1 MFQPRFLMTLVIA
14 VLSAI
19 VACSPQLSG
28 APTAVADATD
38 LPPVTPTAPTATLA
52 PTARPNLTLRF
63 WLPDSLAGL
72 DSVDAG
78 DVLSEQISEFEQSF
92 PNIEVEL
99 RLRAA
104 SGTGGVLE
112 TIRTAVQV
120 APGALPDV
128 TLMRLQDFRAA
139 AQEGLLQPL
148 SESDLIVGEDDFMP
162 AVAALGQID
171 GQWLGV
177 PSTLEV
183 LHMAYQPAAE
193 PIESWRFDQI
203 LAARVPFLFPGM
215 STNGLSPVFLLQYM
229 AAVSQE
235 TEGGTLPID
244 ETALRATLRFY
255 ERAASDG
262 LVTPT
267 VLEYDAPERYPDALN
282 GDVPAVVSSS
292 LYLQALGEGHSLEL
306 GYIPTTTGE
315 AATTLDGWLWVVV
328 RSGNDQQTAA
338 LRFINWM
345 TATDR
350 QVVYHQAIH
359 MLPASRA
366 AQRQLDPDYATFVET
381 LLQNAI
387 PLLPDITNNITAR
400 AFQSAFAAVI
410 NGQSTAADALSTALS
425 QVGG

>member
-1 MFQPRFLMTLVIA
+1 MFQPRFLVTIVIA
-14 VLSAI
+14 VLTAI

-28 APTAVADATD
+28 SPTAVADATD
-38 LPPVTPTAPTATLA
+38 VPPVTPTAPTATLT

-78 DVLSEQISEFEQSF
+78 DVLSEQISEFEQAF
-92 PNIEVEL
+92 PNIQVEL

-104 SGTGGVLE
+104 NGTGGILE
-112 TIRTAVQV
+112 TIRAAAQV

-139 AQEGLLQPL
+139 VQEGLLQPL
-148 SESDLIVGEDDFMP
+148 SESDLVVGDDDFMP

-183 LHMAYQPAAE
+183 LHVAYQPTDE
-193 PIESWRFDQI
+193 PVAGWRFDQV
-203 LAARVPFLFPGM
+203 LTAHTPLLFPGM
-215 STNGLSPVFLLQYM
+215 SSNGLSPVFLLQYLV
-229 AAVSQE
+229 AVG
-235 TEGGTLPID
+235 EGTDPATLPVD

-255 ERAASDG
+255 ERAASDE

-267 VLEYDAPERYPDALN
+267 VLEYDAPERYPDALD
-282 GDVPAVVSSS
+282 GDIPAVVSSS
-292 LYLQALGEGHSLEL
+292 LYLQFVSEGQPLDL

-315 AATTLDGWLWVVV
+315 PATTLDGWLWVVV
-328 RSGNDQQTAA
+328 RSGNDQQSAA

-345 TATDR
+345 MSTER
-350 QVVYHQAIH
+350 QVAYHQAIH
-359 MLPASRA
+359 MLPATRA

-381 LLQNAI
+381 LLQKAI
-387 PLLPDITNNITAR
+387 PLLPEITNNLTAR
-400 AFQSAFAAVI
+400 AFQTAFAAVI
-410 NGQSTAADALSTALS
+410 NGQSTAADALSAALS